1 MNYWQFFSRGML
13 GRNGKGWPWFV
24 LAAAAAGT
32 AGIHLYRWH
41 SQLQHMQRELDAL
54 RARSKQSD
62 LAVQKWIA
70 QVQALEQKWLQFSA
84 YFQGMMTMST
94 SLSIPQQQHRFA
106 SSMVPFPSSP
116 GTAAAAVSAPETTGG
131 SGGHLHTHPFPRLL
145 RPVPQQPPMLAAAA
159 TSTALELYDDGA
171 SCKSQCGSQASDS
184 PPLTPNMLLA
194 AAPPAS
200 SSHPPTPSLQ
210 SSHHSH
216 SYRNECIMS
225 TSAAAAAAAHPEM
238 PLSAAAMGAEAQHYR
253 QPSFASSS
261 FYDTADTAATR
272 PATMSPPNDF
282 VCIDA
287 AAPHE
292 PTTATTHRVPI
303 NQQWY
308 TIYST

>member
-24 LAAAAAGT
+24 LAAAAGT
-32 AGIHLYRWH
+32 AGIHLYWWH

-94 SLSIPQQQHRFA
+94 TLSIPQQHRFA
-106 SSMVPFPSSP
+106 SSSSILFPSP
-116 GTAAAAVSAPETTGG
+116 LGAAAAAAPEAARAGEH
-131 SGGHLHTHPFPRLL
+131 SQMHHSFPRLL

-159 TSTALELYDDGA
+159 AASTALELYDDGA

-184 PPLTPNMLLA
+184 PPSTPNVLLA
-194 AAPPAS
+194 AAATAS

-210 SSHHSH
+210 SSH
-216 SYRNECIMS
+216 SYTLSMLLLP
-225 TSAAAAAAAHPEM
+225 SASGIA
-238 PLSAAAMGAEAQHYR
+238 
-253 QPSFASSS
+253 
-261 FYDTADTAATR
+261 
-272 PATMSPPNDF
+272 
-282 VCIDA
+282 
-287 AAPHE
+287 
-292 PTTATTHRVPI
+292 
-303 NQQWY
+303 
-308 TIYST
+308 